1 MKQNDVQTFIKL
13 YTEFVNKLNVILN
26 LAYNC
31 DLSFY
36 DGFKIKDDNII
47 LLLNDI
53 GQTDQACGSDIIPI
67 NMLFTTIDEI
77 KKYYIDEFIE
87 KQNINIKDYEKS
99 INIANKNID
108 KLEKIND
115 SSEDLRCKIIKE
127 KQKIIVYNSLI
138 KDAKD
143 RISRYINRVNNF

>member
-1 MKQNDVQTFIKL
+1 MKQKDVQAFIKL

-26 LAYNC
+26 IAYNC

-36 DGFKIKDDNII
+36 AGFKIKDDNII
-47 LLLNDI
+47 LLMNDI
-53 GQTDQACGSDIIPI
+53 GQTDQAGGFDIIPI
-67 NMLFTTIDEI
+67 NMLSTTIDEI

-99 INIANKNID
+99 INIANKNLN

-115 SSEDLRCKIIKE
+115 SSEEHRCKIIKE
-127 KQKIIVYNSLI
+127 QQKIIVYNSLI
-138 KDAKD
+138 KDTED
-143 RISRYINRVNNF
+143 IISRYINRVNNF

>member
-1 MKQNDVQTFIKL
+1 MKQNNVQTFIKL

-26 LAYNC
+26 LAYDC

-47 LLLNDI
+47 LLMNDI
-53 GQTDQACGSDIIPI
+53 GQTDQAGGFDIIPI
-67 NMLFTTIDEI
+67 NMLSTTIDEI
-77 KKYYIDEFIE
+77 KKYYIYEFIK
-87 KQNINIKDYEKS
+87 KQNINIKDYEKA
-99 INIANKNID
+99 IIIANKNIN

-115 SSEDLRCKIIKE
+115 SSEEHRLKIIKE

-138 KDAKD
+138 KDAED

>member
-1 MKQNDVQTFIKL
+1 MKQNDVHTFIKL

-26 LAYNC
+26 IAYSC

-36 DGFKIKDDNII
+36 AGFKIKDDNII
-47 LLLNDI
+47 LLMNDI
-53 GQTDQACGSDIIPI
+53 GQTDQAGEFDIIPI
-67 NMLFTTIDEI
+67 NMLSTTIDEI

-87 KQNINIKDYEKS
+87 KENINIKDYEKS
-99 INIANKNID
+99 INIANKNLD
-108 KLEKIND
+108 KLKKLHD

-127 KQKIIVYNSLI
+127 QQKIIVYNSLI